1 MNNSKFKRYL
11 NEVIDHREPALSLI
25 LSQLGKRINYSKDDV
40 ICERGKIPEYLS
52 FLETGN
58 AIALSQSKPNRK
70 VMRFWMT
77 NQLICPSG
85 FFHNTPAA
93 QSIVALDDCL
103 VSAIS
108 YRQLFSFLNDFP
120 QAYKIVNEILKA
132 EINLVEQNIKSISSP
147 QSQQNHEA
155 LLEALS
161 LSFDE

>member
-1 MNNSKFKRYL
+1 MKNSKFNRYL
-11 NEVIDHREPALSLI
+11 NEMSNDREPALSLI
-25 LSQLGKRINYSKDDV
+25 LSQLSISINYNKDDV
-40 ICERGKIPEYLS
+40 ICERGKIPEHLS
-52 FLETGN
+52 FLEAGN

-85 FFHNTPAA
+85 FFNNTPAA

-108 YRQLFSFLNDFP
+108 YRELFSFLNDFP
-120 QAYKIVNEILKA
+120 QAYMLINELVKA
-132 EINLVEQNIKSISSP
+132 EINLVEQTIKSISSP
-147 QSQQNHEA
+147 PSQQNHEA
-155 LLEALS
+155 LLEALA